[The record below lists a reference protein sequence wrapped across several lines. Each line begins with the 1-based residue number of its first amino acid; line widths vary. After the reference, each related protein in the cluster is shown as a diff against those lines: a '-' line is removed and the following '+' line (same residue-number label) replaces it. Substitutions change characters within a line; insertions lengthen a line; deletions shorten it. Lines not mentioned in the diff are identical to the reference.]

1 MEKIENLNIEES
13 KAFRLWFKA
22 FMLLNRYNER
32 YIEETGN
39 EPRLTIE
46 APDGVIYSNNI
57 NGDILTNGIVSTNE
71 PIELIIVRFQG
82 TSETDIIPLIK
93 QFEDMV
99 RTVEIE
105 ESIVLNKTKK
115 SLI

>member
-1 MEKIENLNIEES
+1 MEKIENLNYDES

-22 FMLLNRYNER
+22 FMLLNRYNHR

-39 EPRLTIE
+39 EPKLSLE
-46 APDGVIYSNNI
+46 APDGVIYSNDI
-57 NGDILTNGIVSTNE
+57 NGDILTNGIISTNE

-82 TSETDIIPLIK
+82 TTETSVIPLIK
-93 QFEDMV
+93 QFENMV
-99 RTVEIE
+99 KNLEIE
-105 ESIVLNKTKK
+105 ESIVLNKTQK